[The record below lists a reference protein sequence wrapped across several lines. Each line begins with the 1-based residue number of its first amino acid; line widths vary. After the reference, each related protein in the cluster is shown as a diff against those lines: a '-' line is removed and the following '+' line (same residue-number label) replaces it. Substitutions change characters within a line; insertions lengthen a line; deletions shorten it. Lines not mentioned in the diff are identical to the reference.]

1 MTSVVAI
8 CNLALSNVGKDNIS
22 DLDEASAEAK
32 LCKQFY
38 EHTRDA
44 VLQSYPWRFA
54 RKTEALAEIANTMD
68 KRWLHSYR
76 RPVDCLKIR
85 RINNDQFADYMPY
98 SDGIVAGGFAY
109 DIEGTAIFCDLKPA
123 YLEYTMRLEDPT
135 KYPPLFIEALAWHLA
150 VRLAMPL
157 TRDPKVRADAFQLAM
172 RMQNDAAVADANEV
186 RETSD
191 SPSEMMEA
199 RGEGLK
205 YDRNGRVIG

>member
-22 DLDEASAEAK
+22 DLDEASPEAK

-38 EHTRDA
+38 AHVRDTL
-44 VLQSYPWRFA
+44 LQAYPWRFA
-54 RKTEALAEIANTMD
+54 RKTAALAEIANVREN
-68 KRWLHSYR
+68 RWLYSYR

-85 RINNDQFADYMPY
+85 RVSDDAFADYMPY
-98 SDGIVAGGFAY
+98 SDGIVAGGFAF
-109 DIEGTAIFCDLKPA
+109 DIEATTIFCDLSPA
-123 YLEYTMRLEDPT
+123 YLEYTMRLEDAT
-135 KYPPLFIEALAWHLA
+135 KYPPLFIEALAWHVA

-191 SPSEMMEA
+191 SPSEIVEA
-199 RGEGLK
+199 RDEGLR
-205 YDRNGRVIG
+205 YDRHGRVIA